1 MQERKIYLSLL
12 KIIILPSFP
21 FPSQTSLPNIPFG
34 IIRLSACNYEVCY
47 VLSGDN
53 LAKIWFHL
61 AAAWNILIN
70 PFNSYQINQ
79 HWIFFFPWHFWGGF
93 LCAEISKTNSCWW
106 FVDMKKLLDFGR
118 KALFYVRVLSGYEER
133 RIRSYRLQLE
143 QRVQQV

>member
-1 MQERKIYLSLL
+1 MKKKNWKDKNEKNAKLQERKIYLSLL

-79 HWIFFFPWHFWGGF
+79 HWIFFFPG
-93 LCAEISKTNSCWW
+93 ISEVDSFVQKFPKQIVVDDLSTWRSC
-106 FVDMKKLLDFGR
+106 
-118 KALFYVRVLSGYEER
+118 
-133 RIRSYRLQLE
+133 
-143 QRVQQV
+143 